1 MYVICMYLFIW
12 MLLLYVRA
20 RECMCKCVFGRCPAT
35 SLCFL
40 CCLLQC
46 GWVMS
51 YVILLFM
58 LSFAMHVGYVLLS
71 YFAFYV
77 VFCKACGW
85 CPAYA
90 ILLSSSSTIWK
101 KKVGCFMTANH
112 HVQTISLC
120 LCKGECIFM
129 YNIPGMCMS
138 CVSVYTWTC
147 MHVCVHVCM
156 VLVRV
161 CVCVCMCVCV
171 YVCVGVC
178 ACKHVRACVCAT
190 VCMDSRNK
198 SNKRWHV
205 WVWVS

>member
-46 GWVMS
+46 GRVMS

-77 VFCKACGW
+77 VFCKAYGW

-101 KKVGCFMTANH
+101 KKLIVLWLWIIMCKP
-112 HVQTISLC
+112 SL
-120 LCKGECIFM
+120 
-129 YNIPGMCMS
+129 S
-138 CVSVYTWTC
+138 VSVRVSAFLCIIYL
-147 MHVCVHVCM
+147 VCVCHVWVYTHEHACM
-156 VLVRV
+156 CVYMYAWCWCV
-161 CVCVCMCVCV
+161 CVCV
-171 YVCVGVC
+171 
-178 ACKHVRACVCAT
+178 
-190 VCMDSRNK
+190 
-198 SNKRWHV
+198 
-205 WVWVS
+205 